1 MTRYI
6 RSQTF
11 VDNQGFV
18 GAQHAF
24 GLRRKAHN
32 ESMRK
37 EVLCFDTPSVLS
49 MGRFFDTPLVAP
61 PLASPQPW
69 VMRHAPKIC
78 DKEGQKGTF

>member
-37 EVLCFDTPSVLS
+37 EVLCFDTPSYRRLGIV
-49 MGRFFDTPLVAP
+49 F
-61 PLASPQPW
+61 
-69 VMRHAPKIC
+69 
-78 DKEGQKGTF
+78 